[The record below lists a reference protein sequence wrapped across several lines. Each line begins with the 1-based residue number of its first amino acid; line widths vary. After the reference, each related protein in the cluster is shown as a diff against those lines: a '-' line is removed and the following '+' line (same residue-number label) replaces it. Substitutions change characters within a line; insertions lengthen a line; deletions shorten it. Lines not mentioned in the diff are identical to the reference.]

1 MLSLAVEGDVWRFD
15 GMIRFTGQLT
25 GSASMLGKSI
35 ENWESRAAA
44 VRYVMSA
51 ILEAREVYTEPNW
64 LAWADHWITGRDR
77 SFASAMAAYRM
88 VREVC
93 DRELVEMGNG
103 RRSYSFDGNE
113 GLFGQA
119 ETPAETAAWACGL
132 ALVMAPM
139 SLNPAA
145 GIRRIEFA
153 LRSRLSR
160 AKTAEHEQS
169 RRSSLA
175 SRAVVLARRAAA
187 MLSASESV

>member
-1 MLSLAVEGDVWRFD
+1 MLSLAVEGEVWRFD
-15 GMIRFTGQLT
+15 GMVRFTGQLVE
-25 GSASMLGKSI
+25 SASMLRKAI
-35 ENWESRAAA
+35 ENWESRAAT
-44 VRYVMSA
+44 VRYVTSA
-51 ILEAREVYTEPNW
+51 ILEAREVYDEPHW

-77 SFASAMAAYRM
+77 SFASAMAAYRV

-93 DRELVEMGNG
+93 DRELAGMGNS

-113 GLFGQA
+113 GAFGPA

-145 GIRRIEFA
+145 GIRRIEVA

-160 AKTAEHEQS
+160 VKAAEHEQS
-169 RRSSLA
+169 QRSSLA
-175 SRAVVLARRAAA
+175 GRAVVLARRAAA
-187 MLSASESV
+187 MLSASESA